1 MATLKD
7 PDSDYHNAQHHIEF
21 PNQIWQDSRRSR
33 HYKQI
38 PHLVFRCE
46 MVATSVCKTVLK
58 LTGLLPIRS
67 VTVSV
72 LQQQDKE
79 DPSACSLLSWNSRR
93 SRSFDKKLCNFT
105 WRKLSPMAPSQ
116 WSSCIR
122 DKHAGWLV
130 YYHCKMRCTSLHQG
144 ASLLTKTLN
153 GDTWTAKA
161 PDNME
166 DDNSNICSYA
176 TKMSAVNLRP
186 NYCYQ
191 GKLQTSL
198 RKLLWKERKVAIT
211 TIQKEPVKIPNQP

>member
-1 MATLKD
+1 MLDTEHNEKKNKGRIKIRQASLRANTEMATLKD

-79 DPSACSLLSWNSRR
+79 DPSACSLLS
-93 SRSFDKKLCNFT
+93 
-105 WRKLSPMAPSQ
+105 
-116 WSSCIR
+116 
-122 DKHAGWLV
+122 
-130 YYHCKMRCTSLHQG
+130 
-144 ASLLTKTLN
+144 
-153 GDTWTAKA
+153 
-161 PDNME
+161 
-166 DDNSNICSYA
+166 
-176 TKMSAVNLRP
+176 
-186 NYCYQ
+186 
-191 GKLQTSL
+191 
-198 RKLLWKERKVAIT
+198 
-211 TIQKEPVKIPNQP
+211 